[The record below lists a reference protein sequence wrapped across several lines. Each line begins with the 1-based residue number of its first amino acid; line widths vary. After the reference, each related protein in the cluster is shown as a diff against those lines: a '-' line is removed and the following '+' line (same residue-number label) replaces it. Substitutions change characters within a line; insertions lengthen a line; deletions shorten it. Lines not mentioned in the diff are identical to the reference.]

1 MTQQKNSDYDIFYLI
16 EDDTVRESFRQIYD
30 NTSNLQAQLDA
41 IVEDIKNAS
50 DLADLQSRINSSFP

>member
-1 MTQQKNSDYDIFYLI
+1 MAQQKNSDYDIFYLI

-50 DLADLQSRINSSFP
+50 DLADLQTRINSSFP

>member
-1 MTQQKNSDYDIFYLI
+1 MAQQKNSDYDIFYLI

>member
-1 MTQQKNSDYDIFYLI
+1 MAQQKNSDYDIFYLI

-50 DLADLQSRINSSFP
+50 DLADLQSRINTSFP